1 MMKVIFMGTPD
12 FAVYSLEKL
21 AGDQEIEIKGVV
33 TQPDR
38 KKGRGMKLQSSPVKK
53 TALKLGL
60 NLLQTD
66 NVNSPNFIAELK
78 ELEPDIIVVVAF
90 GQKLSREFLAIPS
103 CGCVN
108 LHASLLPQYR
118 GSSPINK
125 VIIDG
130 NTITGVS
137 TMYMDEGW
145 DTGDII
151 YKKEV
156 PIEKADTAGTL
167 HDKLAVAGA
176 DLLLKTILDIAKGT
190 APREKQDDSLASFAY
205 KLVKSDGEIDWSKEA
220 KSVYNHVRGM
230 NPWPGAFTHYQG
242 ELIKIWQ
249 VSIVEDNKYINNDK
263 SVGEILVADEQNGL
277 LVMTG
282 KGLINLEKIQLAG
295 KQRML
300 VEEFLRGYDLSPGS
314 KFK

>member
-1 MMKVIFMGTPD
+1 MKVIFMGTPD

-78 ELEPDIIVVVAF
+78 ELESDIIVVVAF
-90 GQKLSREFLAIPS
+90 GQKLSSEFLAIPS

-282 KGLINLEKIQLAG
+282 KGLISLEKIQLAG

-300 VEEFLRGYDLSPGS
+300 AEEFLRGYDLLPGS

>member
-78 ELEPDIIVVVAF
+78 ELESDIIVVVAF
-90 GQKLSREFLAIPS
+90 GQKLSSEFLAIPS

-282 KGLINLEKIQLAG
+282 KGLISLEKIQLAG

-300 VEEFLRGYDLSPGS
+300 AEEFLRGYDLLPGS

>member
-1 MMKVIFMGTPD
+1 MKVIFMGTPD

-21 AGDQEIEIKGVV
+21 ADNQEIVLKGVV

-38 KKGRGMKLQSSPVKK
+38 KKGRGMKLQPSPVKK
-53 TALKLGL
+53 KALELGL

-66 NVNSPNFIAELK
+66 NVNSPDFIAELK
-78 ELEPDIIVVVAF
+78 ELEPDVIVVVAF
-90 GQKLSREFLAIPS
+90 GQKLSSEFLAIPS

-125 VIIDG
+125 AIIDG

-156 PIEKADTAGTL
+156 PLEKADTAGTL

-190 APREKQDDSLASFAY
+190 APREKQNDSLASFAY

-282 KGLINLEKIQLAG
+282 KGLISLEKIQLAG

>member
-1 MMKVIFMGTPD
+1 MKVIFMGTPD

-21 AGDQEIEIKGVV
+21 AGDQEIKIKGVV

-90 GQKLSREFLAIPS
+90 GQKLSSEFLAIPS

-176 DLLLKTILDIAKGT
+176 DLLLKTILDIAKRT

-282 KGLINLEKIQLAG
+282 KGLISLEKIQLAG

-300 VEEFLRGYDLSPGS
+300 VEEFLRGYDLLPGS